1 MRSTGPQPQVEL
13 VSGFDSRP
21 CLYSFGVQD
30 PMKSLFLNI
39 LPGKIHGIVYQ
50 TRTLHFMWHR
60 QKSDQFFFGY
70 DILISCETH
79 LPNNLSTPAW
89 SSSRVGFLGSIPSHV
104 VLMAFSILLSDFT

>member
-1 MRSTGPQPQVEL
+1 ML
-13 VSGFDSRP
+13 IFIWCSRP
-21 CLYSFGVQD
+21 DEVLV
-30 PMKSLFLNI
+30 FLNI

-50 TRTLHFMWHR
+50 TRTLHFMWHH
-60 QKSDQFFFGY
+60 QKRVQFFFGY

-89 SSSRVGFLGSIPSHV
+89 SSSRVGFLGSIPSHA